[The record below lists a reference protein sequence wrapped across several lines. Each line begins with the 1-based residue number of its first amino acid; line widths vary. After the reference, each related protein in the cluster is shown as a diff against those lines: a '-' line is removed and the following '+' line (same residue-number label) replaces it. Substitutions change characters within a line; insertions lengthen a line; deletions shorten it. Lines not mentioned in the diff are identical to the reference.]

1 MKYAGKNKSCN
12 MRYVGKKLF
21 LSIHFKNVFLEVYKM
36 SPNIKTFE
44 WTAAEAVQPHW
55 SYPAYVEMP
64 APKAHQ
70 MGKNG
75 GWNVTILPNL
85 LATTC
90 MMLYAATPHWPSKV
104 LTFNTLMERL

>member
-12 MRYVGKKLF
+12 MRYVGKKVF
-21 LSIHFKNVFLEVYKM
+21 LSIHFKNFFLEVYKM

-44 WTAAEAVQPHW
+44 WTAAEAVRKP
-55 SYPAYVEMP
+55 
-64 APKAHQ
+64 HQ